1 MYMFGNHL
9 IFMLCND
16 NSYHG
21 SVGET
26 KTKFWILC
34 VKCYFLDWCFMFLQP
49 EEFDNLSMEEKT
61 HLKWQFL
68 LKRFASRL
76 VILPTTR
83 NQQSPLISLLAIE
96 KVSLTE
102 YAARLPM
109 YWYNSYFTY
118 HFING
123 YLYIF

>member
-1 MYMFGNHL
+1 
-9 IFMLCND
+9 
-16 NSYHG
+16 
-21 SVGET
+21 
-26 KTKFWILC
+26 
-34 VKCYFLDWCFMFLQP
+34 MFLQP
-49 EEFDNLSMEEKT
+49 EEFDNLSMEGKT

-109 YWYNSYFTY
+109 Y
-118 HFING
+118 
-123 YLYIF
+123 